1 MYKWKSS
8 KRGGGGDKYI
18 FLVHII
24 ETMLFQIFGKL
35 YVEIIIF
42 YFLDLEYENMF
53 IFIVYNI
60 NISI

>member
-8 KRGGGGDKYI
+8 KRGGGGDISI